1 MWVALGFDF
10 FFIFLGSP
18 KAHSKTGWPWPHSNP
33 FACLTNAR
41 IADANHHAW
50 HCFVLSPYFNCKWL
64 YIFLRCIYPL
74 VFKSWGKWLCGPPV
88 LLLYG
93 AQYMTSSPRFTVDTW
108 PSAIISL
115 LLSVERKGRQP
126 QPCSFKDI
134 FQKHPQHLSWPHLG
148 FHPGADS
155 HQERGKGENAWFKIH
170 TFCFRR
176 GWENRPWGSAWRSL
190 RLACFRVCQVSW
202 ARKLHSWL
210 ELFSHALAYLF
221 LLAPQLILTNFI

>member
-1 MWVALGFDF
+1 MGCLGVWF
-10 FFIFLGSP
+10 FFHFLCSP

-50 HCFVLSPYFNCKWL
+50 HCFLLSPYFNCKWL
-64 YIFLRCIYPL
+64 FIFLRCIYPL
-74 VFKSWGKWLCGPPV
+74 VFKSWGKWLCGPLSCCSMV
-88 LLLYG
+88 LSTWLLPHG
-93 AQYMTSSPRFTVDTW
+93 SPW
-108 PSAIISL
+108 ILGHQPSYL
-115 LLSVERKGRQP
+115 YCFQWKGREDSHSP
-126 QPCSFKDI
+126 APLRTCFRSTHSISAD
-134 FQKHPQHLSWPHLG
+134 LHLG

-190 RLACFRVCQVSW
+190 RLACFRVCQVSR
-202 ARKLHSWL
+202 ARKLHS
-210 ELFSHALAYLF
+210 
-221 LLAPQLILTNFI
+221 